1 MPTVQI
7 SEKSA
12 ELLRELC
19 EGLQAFPDRP
29 HTEPELVDDAILRV
43 HRGFYG
49 LPPGHPDGP
58 EIPTG
63 PFRKLASD
71 RPAEVLLRQV
81 SPRKFK
87 LAQPFRY
94 DDGERQ
100 FEIRENDVSDLAS
113 VPKVL
118 TWLIPRYGR
127 HTLAALLHDHLQ
139 KKELGVSSQ
148 EADTM
153 FRNAMG
159 ETSVPLA
166 RRWLIWSAVALR
178 TQWQLG
184 GLSKLRAGAYAL
196 LYCLAGA
203 VLGPAL
209 LVGTVAGWASLG
221 TWAAAALV
229 VLASPLVLC
238 WVWGRHWML
247 GLLGG
252 YILFAISFPVTV
264 VLMVAAIYL
273 AVEWV
278 VERLA
283 PSERRNPILV
293 KRPGLNAVGVS
304 PAPAVAPRDAD
315 DRDPSPA
322 QP

>member
-1 MPTVQI
+1 MPTVEI
-7 SEKSA
+7 SEQSA
-12 ELLRELC
+12 KLLRELC
-19 EGLQAFPDRP
+19 DGLQAFPDRP
-29 HTEPELVDDAILRV
+29 HTERELVEDAILRV

-49 LPPGHPDGP
+49 LPKGHPDGP

-63 PFRKLASD
+63 PFRKLASN

-81 SPRKFK
+81 SPRKFR

-94 DDGERQ
+94 DDGQRQ
-100 FEIRENDVSDLAS
+100 FEIKENDVSDLAS

-139 KKELGVSSQ
+139 KRELGVSSE
-148 EADTM
+148 EADTL

-184 GLSKLRAGAYAL
+184 GLSKLRAGGYAL

-209 LVGTVAGWASLG
+209 LVGTIAGWASLG
-221 TWAAAALV
+221 MWATAAAV
-229 VLASPLVLC
+229 VLVSPLVLC

-264 VLMVAAIYL
+264 VLMVAGIYM

-278 VERLA
+278 VERFQ
-283 PSERRNPILV
+283 PSGRRSPVIVRRSWLQ
-293 KRPGLNAVGVS
+293 PEGVNSS
-304 PAPAVAPRDAD
+304 PAGR
-315 DRDPSPA
+315 
-322 QP
+322 